1 MKKFISLSLA
11 AMLSAS
17 AMGITALAE
26 DKITV
31 TVNGAEVAFEDQA
44 PFIENERT
52 LVPMRAI
59 FEALGAV
66 VEWDGETQTVISYDP
81 KSEVSIVLQ
90 IGSNKLFV
98 NDKPVELDVA
108 AKVVNERTMVPVRA
122 IAEGMNCE
130 VDWDQEKLTVIIIKN
145 VEPGFPI
152 EETEKPTTEPET
164 QGTEI
169 ANPWTEYK
177 TLDELNAA
185 ISNNADAK
193 VKYAVADP
201 SVPATVSENGYRYL
215 AAENM
220 AEIKGLWEVGGGAD
234 IVIRTMPGD
243 TDISGITG
251 GEKLSEEKIGDS
263 MVEFYRYAENT
274 VYAVWTCD
282 DAGTLYSHSVS
293 VTSPD
298 FDTIEVCKT
307 LVKDV
312 EDHHPKG

>member
-1 MKKFISLSLA
+1 MKKFISLTLA

-31 TVNGAEVAFEDQA
+31 TVNGAEVVFEDQA
-44 PFIENERT
+44 PFVENDRT

-122 IAEGMNCE
+122 IAEGMNCK
-130 VDWDQEKLTVIIIKN
+130 VDWDQENLTVIIVK
-145 VEPGFPI
+145 EA
-152 EETEKPTTEPET
+152 EPELP
-164 QGTEI
+164 GAEI

-220 AEIKGLWEVGGGAD
+220 AEIKGLWEVGAGAE